1 MDDVNDART
10 RTRTSGTSQ
19 SSEAPLSD
27 VKEKLLRMRLE
38 RSRTRAAA
46 HTQLRPVP
54 RDGRTP
60 LSFNQEY
67 LWFIDQIT
75 PGLQV
80 YNVPLVLRLTGDL
93 DPDAL
98 GSAVTA
104 LVTRHEALRTRFAA
118 AHGVPH
124 QVVQPAPERVPVPCA
139 DLRGLPGDE
148 REAASRAHMREVLNA
163 PFDLAA
169 DLLVRIALV
178 RLADDE
184 HLLLLSAHHIVVD
197 GWSLSKLADELSTLY
212 NAFLRGESPELPALA
227 VQYADYAAWQRAV
240 LSGDQLDKHLAYWTE
255 RLAGLPILDFPTD
268 RPRPAER
275 NWRGRTYERP
285 VDAATYLRAR
295 DLAAQERSTLLGVLY
310 AAFLVVLHRYSGQD
324 DLVVGTVLGG
334 RTQRELEPLIG
345 YFVNSLVLRTDLS
358 GDPSVRDLVARA
370 NESSTG
376 ALAHQEVPF
385 GKIVDALRADRDP
398 SRNPLFQVSFTLQP
412 GSNNAA
418 FAFEGLHADRMPV
431 EGETARF
438 DIAFQVE
445 EQPDDSAVIW
455 IEYATDLFDD
465 DRMRALADH
474 FVTVLAQMTEDPD
487 RRVGDLVLL
496 DAQQSRA
503 ALAHNPEAAPHDTDG
518 MLLHELFEGH
528 ARRNPGQVAVVHGT
542 TELSYGELDEAAERL
557 AGILRER
564 HGVGP
569 ETLVALLL
577 GRGPDLPVAQ
587 LGVLKAGGAW
597 LPLDPS
603 NPANRLAFQIKDA
616 GAALLVG
623 TDETLSA
630 ELRDAVGVPVI
641 ALGDP
646 GTGEEAHVPLPPV
659 RPASPDSLA
668 YVIYTSGSTGEPKGV
683 QISHRSAVNF
693 VTSCRDLFSLT
704 PDDRLLQFANPAFDV
719 SVFDIHAALGNGAG
733 VVTAAK
739 DDLLDPALL
748 TALMREHRVT
758 VSDLPPTVLAML
770 DPGELPGLRA
780 LFVGLEPFPGDL
792 VTAWNRDGR
801 QFHNGYGPTEATV
814 ACIDFRCPPGPHPT
828 SPPIGTAMANHRAYV
843 LDPHGRP
850 APDGVPGELYVA
862 GVGLARGYLGRPG
875 LTAERFVPDPFG
887 PPGERMYRTGD
898 LARRRADG
906 VLEFVGRAD
915 GQIKIRG
922 LRIEPGEIEHV
933 LRAHPGVS
941 QAVVVAAPVT
951 EGGSPQLVAYVV
963 GPAATAEATDDTLR
977 RYLAAELPPHMV
989 PAVVIGLDSL
999 PLTNNGK
1006 LDRSRLPEAGAARGG
1021 TGAPGRPAT
1030 STERAL
1036 ITVVEDILE
1045 LRPGSVGPAASFF
1058 EVGGTSLNMMR
1069 LLSRL
1074 RNDFGVPL
1082 DAREILTAPRMH
1094 HIAALLDE
1102 RTDAGTPAKRAEDTA
1117 SGAAGTAPPW
1127 MVPITGGGGRPALFC
1142 VHASGGSAV
1151 PFFSLAR
1158 SLGGDQ
1164 PLYGIEAVGLHGEE
1178 AATTVDAMARR
1189 YVEGVRA
1196 VRPAGPYLL
1205 AGWSLGGTVALAM
1218 AGLLRE
1224 QGEEVPLV
1232 VLLDCAVPPVL
1243 PEPPSHTDML
1253 TGFVHDIAGLAGRPQ
1268 DEPDA
1273 AFLASLSSDAER
1285 ESAVVRLLESSGFVP
1300 EGMDQDL
1307 RRKISAYLDTVRV
1320 GLTSPVPPFD
1330 GVLHQCV
1337 ASEGGGAYADGWDAL
1352 AARVERH
1359 EVPGSHYTLLQPPHA
1374 DRVGVIVREVLDLAL
1389 THPSEG

>member
-10 RTRTSGTSQ
+10 PTQSPEASQ
-19 SSEAPLSD
+19 PTAAPLSD

-38 RSRTRAAA
+38 RSRTREAA
-46 HTQLRPVP
+46 HTPLQPVP
-54 RDGRTP
+54 RDGRIP

-93 DPDAL
+93 DSDAL

-104 LVTRHEALRTRFAA
+104 LVSRHEALRTRFAA
-118 AHGVPH
+118 AHGVPY
-124 QVVQPAPERVPVPCA
+124 QVLPPAPERVPVPCA

-148 REAASRAHMREVLNA
+148 REAASRAHLREVLNA
-163 PFDLAA
+163 PFDLAE
-169 DLLVRIALV
+169 DLLVRTELI

-197 GWSLSKLADELSTLY
+197 GWSLGRLADELSTLY
-212 NAFLRGESPELPALA
+212 NAFVRGDSPELPELP
-227 VQYADYAAWQRAV
+227 VQYADYAAWQRAA

-255 RLAGLPILDFPTD
+255 RLDDLPILDFPTD
-268 RPRPAER
+268 RPRPGER
-275 NWRGRTYERP
+275 SWRGRTYERP
-285 VDAATYLRAR
+285 VDAATYVRAR

-324 DLVVGTVLGG
+324 DLVVGTVLSG
-334 RTQRELEPLIG
+334 RTQRELHPLLG
-345 YFVNSLVLRTDLS
+345 YFVNSLVLRTDVS

-370 NESSTG
+370 NESATG
-376 ALAHQEVPF
+376 ALTHQDVPF
-385 GKIVDALRADRDP
+385 GKIVDAVRADRDP

-418 FAFEGLHADRMPV
+418 FAFDGLDAHRMPV

-455 IEYATDLFDD
+455 IEYATDLFDEE
-465 DRMRALADH
+465 RMRALADH

-487 RRVGDLVLL
+487 RPVGDLVLL
-496 DAQQSRA
+496 DAEASRA
-503 ALAHNPEAAPHDTDG
+503 ALAHNPEAAPHDTEG
-518 MLLHELFEGH
+518 MLLHELFERH
-528 ARRNPGQVAVVHGT
+528 ARRDPGQVAVVHEA
-542 TELSYGELDEAAERL
+542 TELTYGELDEAADRL
-557 AGILRER
+557 ARTLRER
-564 HGVGP
+564 HEVGP
-569 ETLVALLL
+569 ETLVAVLL
-577 GRGPDLPVAQ
+577 GRGPDLPLAQ

-597 LPLDPS
+597 LPLDPA
-603 NPANRLAFQIKDA
+603 NPTARLAFQIQDA

-623 TDETLSA
+623 TSETLSP
-630 ELRDAVGVPVI
+630 ELRDAVSVPVL
-641 ALGDP
+641 ALDDP
-646 GTGEEAHVPLPPV
+646 DTTAAAHPPLPPV
-659 RPASPDSLA
+659 RAASPDNLA
-668 YVIYTSGSTGEPKGV
+668 YVIYTSGSTGKPKGV

-704 PDDRLLQFANPAFDV
+704 PEDRLLQFANPAFDV

-748 TALMREHRVT
+748 TTLMREHRVT
-758 VSDLPPTVLAML
+758 VSDLPPTVLGML
-770 DPGELPGLRA
+770 EPADLPELRA

-814 ACIDFRCPPGPHPT
+814 ACVDFRCPPGPHLNT
-828 SPPIGTAMANHRAYV
+828 PPIGTAMANHRAYV
-843 LDPHGRP
+843 LDPQGRP
-850 APDGVPGELYVA
+850 APDGVAGELYVA
-862 GVGLARGYLGRPG
+862 GAGLARGYLGRPG

-906 VLEFVGRAD
+906 VMEFVGRAD

-933 LRAHPGVS
+933 LRAHPGVT
-941 QAVVVAAPVT
+941 QAVVVAAPLT

-963 GPAATAEATDDTLR
+963 GPAAPAEATDDTLR
-977 RYLAAELPPHMV
+977 RYLASELPPHMV
-989 PAVVIGLDSL
+989 PAVVVGLDAL

-1006 LDRSRLPEAGAARGG
+1006 LDRSRLPEAGAARGDAA
-1021 TGAPGRPAT
+1021 APARPA
-1030 STERAL
+1030 SRTERAL

-1045 LRPGSVGPAASFF
+1045 LRPGSVGPVAGFF

-1069 LLSRL
+1069 LVSRL

-1094 HIAALLDE
+1094 QIAALLDE
-1102 RTDAGTPAKRAEDTA
+1102 RT
-1117 SGAAGTAPPW
+1117 GAAPHVEQAGKTVSAAVPPW
-1127 MVPITGGGGRPALFC
+1127 VVPITTGGERPPLFC

-1158 SLGGDQ
+1158 SLGDDQ

-1178 AATTVDAMARR
+1178 APTTVDAMARR
-1189 YVEGVRA
+1189 YVEGIRA
-1196 VRPAGPYLL
+1196 VRPDGPYLL
-1205 AGWSLGGTVALAM
+1205 AGWSLGGTIAVAM

-1224 QGEEVPLV
+1224 QGEQVPLI
-1232 VLLDCAVPPVL
+1232 VLLDCAVPPAL
-1243 PEPPSHTDML
+1243 PEPPHHADIL
-1253 TGFVHDIAGLAGRPQ
+1253 AGFVHDIAGLAGRPQ

-1273 AFLASLSSDAER
+1273 AFLASLPSDTER
-1285 ESAVVRLLESSGFVP
+1285 ESAVVRLLEFSGFVP
-1300 EGMDQDL
+1300 EGMGQDL
-1307 RRKISAYLDTVRV
+1307 RQKISSYLDTVRA
-1320 GLTSPVPPFD
+1320 GLTSPVPAFD
-1330 GVLHQCV
+1330 GFLYQCV
-1337 ASEGGGAYADGWDAL
+1337 ASEGGAAYADGWDAL
-1352 AARVERH
+1352 AGRVERR

-1374 DRVGVIVREVLDLAL
+1374 DRVGAIVREVLDRAL
-1389 THPSEG
+1389 TRTSKG